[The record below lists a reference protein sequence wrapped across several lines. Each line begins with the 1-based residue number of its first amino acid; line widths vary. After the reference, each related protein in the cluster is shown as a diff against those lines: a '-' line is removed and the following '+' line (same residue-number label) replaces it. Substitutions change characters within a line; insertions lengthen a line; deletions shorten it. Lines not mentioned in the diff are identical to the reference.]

1 MHVLVCVSEKTQT
14 HTHSN
19 ELCLLCSQIWIDQC
33 QALFYFEFVQDGRSL
48 VKSHKQVHILNKMI
62 FMMKTLICPFVV
74 LMGNSI
80 LESNHSGSH
89 K

>member
-1 MHVLVCVSEKTQT
+1 M
-14 HTHSN
+14 N
-19 ELCLLCSQIWIDQC
+19 Y
-33 QALFYFEFVQDGRSL
+33 AFYVHEYGLINVRHYFIFEFVQDGRPP

-62 FMMKTLICPFVV
+62 FMMNTLCPFVV